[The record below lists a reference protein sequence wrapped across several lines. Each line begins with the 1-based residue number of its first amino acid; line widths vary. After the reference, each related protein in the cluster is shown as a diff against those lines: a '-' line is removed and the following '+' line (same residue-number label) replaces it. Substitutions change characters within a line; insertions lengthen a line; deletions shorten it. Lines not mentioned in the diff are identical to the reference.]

1 MKLLL
6 NLMISSQ
13 NTFNEK
19 LFISK
24 EMLGYWHNSLHTW
37 KWSEMC
43 ALEPVCSKKR
53 QKSPNQEIGLG
64 NRGPLDSLNGTK
76 LILNDEGVHSCSFKN
91 DLASKRTLF
100 PYSPNQFLGWDFFFT
115 VSYSK
120 PALALFQCPK
130 EIPCCFLDYI
140 QLTPNNNLYFSTW
153 YAIDTSHLHRASL
166 NTQKGRK
173 ISLPPRRHPQEE

>member
-1 MKLLL
+1 
-6 NLMISSQ
+6 MISSQ

-24 EMLGYWHNSLHTW
+24 EKLGYWHNSLHTW

-43 ALEPVCSKKR
+43 ALEPVCSMKR
-53 QKSPNQEIGLG
+53 QISPNQEIGLG

-100 PYSPNQFLGWDFFFT
+100 PLFPKPVSWLGLFLYRFLQQTSSSFISMPKRNT
-115 VSYSK
+115 
-120 PALALFQCPK
+120 LLFP
-130 EIPCCFLDYI
+130 
-140 QLTPNNNLYFSTW
+140 QLHSINSQL
-153 YAIDTSHLHRASL
+153 
-166 NTQKGRK
+166 
-173 ISLPPRRHPQEE
+173 